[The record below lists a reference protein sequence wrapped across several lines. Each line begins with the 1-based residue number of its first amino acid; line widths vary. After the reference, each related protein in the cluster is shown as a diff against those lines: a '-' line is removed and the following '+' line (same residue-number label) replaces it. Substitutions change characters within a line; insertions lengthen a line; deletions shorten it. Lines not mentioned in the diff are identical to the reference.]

1 MQGKSESVLREVS
14 EILIYKTLLS
24 NLNPGWKGS
33 ATVNTLNI

>member
-24 NLNPGWKGS
+24 NPGWKGS